1 MKIKL
6 TLLLLLLC
14 FIAKAQSV
22 SPDNRIVVI
31 GQASIDVPADRVK
44 FQITLVSIDSASVDK
59 VYQNHKLKEDKLV
72 KLLQDMQ
79 IPASDI
85 NYSLLSVSRRQD
97 YNNNRKR
104 VSYFSGDQPVNFVL
118 SDITKFSELQS
129 RFIKEGFTDFRSH
142 FTSSKLETQKTEVI
156 QKAVEVARAKAE
168 VMANAANRRI
178 KRIIKIADTEDTDPT
193 FRNYNQSYSLAE
205 VVETSPRLE
214 QLMRYPQNIPVS
226 AQVKVVFELK

>member
-1 MKIKL
+1 MKFKL
-6 TLLLLLLC
+6 TFLFLLC
-14 FIAKAQSV
+14 CFITRAQSI

-31 GQASIDVPADRVK
+31 GHASIDVPADQVK
-44 FQITLVSIDSASVDK
+44 FSISLQTIDSVSIDK

-79 IPASDI
+79 IPAPGI

-97 YNNNRKR
+97 YNNRKR
-104 VSYFSGDQPVNFVL
+104 VSYIAGYQTVNFIL
-118 SDITKFSELQS
+118 SDISKFSELQA
-129 RFIKEGFTDFRSH
+129 RLIKEGFTDFRSY

-156 QKAVEVARAKAE
+156 QKAVEVASAKAE
-168 VMANAANRRI
+168 VMAKTANRRI
-178 KRIIKIADTEDTDPT
+178 KRIVKVADTEDTDPT

-205 VVETSPRLE
+205 VAETRPNLE
-214 QLMRYPQNIPVS
+214 QLMRYPQSIPVS